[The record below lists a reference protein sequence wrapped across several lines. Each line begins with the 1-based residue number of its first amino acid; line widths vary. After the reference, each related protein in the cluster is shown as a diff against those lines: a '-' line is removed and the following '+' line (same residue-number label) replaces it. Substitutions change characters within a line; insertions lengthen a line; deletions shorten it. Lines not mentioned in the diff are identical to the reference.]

1 MQLRFLLRS
10 LWYYRKSH
18 LGVVA
23 GTMVGAM
30 VLLGALLAGDSVGAA
45 LKRLAELRVGKTEYV
60 LTVGDRFV
68 GESLAESIELNLGME
83 SAPILM
89 LRGSASRSEMSLLA
103 PQMQVMGVDERYW
116 KFAPTPT
123 NPPNFDARN
132 TVAVNQRLAE
142 RLQLKEGES
151 FVVRLEKPGLL
162 SRDAPMSGSK
172 DNVIGIRVTV
182 SAVISDDQF
191 GRFGLE
197 ANQIS
202 PFTLFAPINWVQEQI
217 EYPGRANL
225 ILLKDSS
232 NEKGKQDSKD
242 VFTLVDPLLTLADY
256 GLSLV
261 DIPLAEATEI
271 RSERVFLDK
280 VMVAAIQ
287 KRIPLAEP
295 VITYLANTLETSS
308 RETPYSMVTAVD
320 PEAAPFLDEA
330 LGSDE
335 AVVTQWLADDLEA
348 AVGDSLDISYYV
360 VDQSSLL
367 VEATSSYTIR
377 SIVPHSGL
385 VADSLW
391 MPDFPGVAGAEDSSD
406 WDAGMPLDLDR
417 IRDNDEE
424 YWDDFKG
431 APKAFISLASGEA
444 QWSNRWGAYTG
455 LRVPKSFQGSD
466 ELTEEIRAVLDPRML
481 GMQTVSLRDAALESA
496 NSPVDIGGLFIGMS
510 FFLIIASLSLVGM
523 LFSFSIQQVN
533 RENALL
539 SSLGISDKRIYR
551 WRFAGALLIV
561 VVGSLAA
568 VPLAYG
574 YTFGVLRFLETIWSE
589 NSVGSMF
596 GVSRSL
602 KTIAIG
608 IVTNI
613 GLAMGSIWFVL
624 RKQSKTQAS
633 FRLQQGSEE
642 SGIGGRTMGR
652 WSLKMGSAGLAG
664 GLTLFGLSLLGKLPL
679 QIGFFLVGFCLLAG
693 GLGICAF
700 RLNSARVIG
709 GELLNLAKLGRLNNG
724 RRPMRSLTVV
734 GTLACGVFLVVSV
747 AAFRKEKDTSG
758 DDPKNGYG
766 GYAYWA
772 ETSIPLSDP
781 ADYSGP
787 DNLFGLDGDN
797 AINPIRVG
805 QGDDASCF
813 NLNQTANPRLLS
825 LDSSTLATRGAFTFH
840 SIREGL
846 DSSEGWNLLKE
857 IYDDSVV
864 PAFVDS
870 ATLQWALK
878 RKLGDRLVY
887 TDNGGNTFEVEL
899 IGAISDTVFQGSLIL
914 DESVF
919 LEKYPQHEGY
929 QLFLLDSWDSDI
941 EKSRSRIESVLSA
954 WGGQVEIASD
964 RLQSFHEV
972 ENTYIAIFHVLGGL
986 GVILGSAGLGVVVAR
1001 NLSERRHE
1009 FALMDAIGIPN
1020 RVRKKVVFS
1029 ELKSLICWGM
1039 GIGICAAI
1047 VSIVPSMSHLGVA
1060 APVLNVSILVVAIL
1074 INAGFWSFLGY
1085 SRNVPVLADLQRDF
1099 ES

>member
-1 MQLRFLLRS
+1 MQLRFLIRS

-23 GTMVGAM
+23 GTLVGAT
-30 VLLGALLAGDSVGAA
+30 VLLGALLAGDSVSGA
-45 LKRLAELRVGKTEYV
+45 LKRLAELRVGKAEYV

-68 GESLAESIELNLGME
+68 SESLADSIESNIGIH

-89 LRGSASRSEMSLLA
+89 LRGSASRSELKLLA
-103 PQMQVMGVDERYW
+103 PQVQAMGVDDRFW
-116 KFAPTPT
+116 DFAPTQT
-123 NPPNFDARN
+123 NPPDFGGRN

-142 RLQLKEGES
+142 RLNLNVGDS
-151 FVVRLEKPGLL
+151 FVLRIEKPGLL

-172 DNVIGIRVTV
+172 ENVVGIRVTV

-202 PFTLFAPINWVQEQI
+202 PFTLFAPISWIQEQI
-217 EYPGRANL
+217 DHPGRSNL
-225 ILLKDSS
+225 VLLRETSGGRE
-232 NEKGKQDSKD
+232 NLGSKE
-242 VFTLVDPLLTLADY
+242 VLSRVSPLMTLADY

-261 DIPLAEATEI
+261 DVPLADSTEV
-271 RSERVFLDK
+271 RSERVFLDEA
-280 VMVAAIQ
+280 MVAAVQ
-287 KRIPLAEP
+287 KRIPDAEP
-295 VITYLANTLETSS
+295 VITYLANTLKSGS
-308 RETPYSMVTAVD
+308 RETPYSMVTAVG
-320 PEAAPFLDEA
+320 PEAAPFLGGE
-330 LGSDE
+330 LGSDD
-335 AVVTQWLADDLEA
+335 AVITQWLADDLEA
-348 AVGDSLDISYYV
+348 EVGDSLDLSYYV

-367 VEATSSYTIR
+367 LEETSSFSIR

-417 IRDNDEE
+417 IRDKDEE
-424 YWDDFKG
+424 YWDDYKG
-431 APKAFISLASGEA
+431 APKVFISLGSGKS

-455 LRVPKSFQGSD
+455 LRVPKSSMD
-466 ELTEEIRAVLDPRML
+466 PTELEKEIRSVLDPRML
-481 GMQTVSLRDAALESA
+481 GMQAVSIRESALNSA

-523 LFSFSIQQVN
+523 LFSFSMQQVN

-551 WRFAGALLIV
+551 WRFIGASLIV
-561 VVGSLAA
+561 VIGSFAA
-568 VPLAYG
+568 LPLALG
-574 YTFGVLRFLETIWSE
+574 YTSGVLRFLETIWSE
-589 NSVGSMF
+589 NSVGTMF
-596 GVSRSL
+596 GVSGSL
-602 KTIAIG
+602 STIAIG
-608 IVTNI
+608 ITANI
-613 GLAMGSIWFVL
+613 TLAMGSIWLVL
-624 RKQSKTQAS
+624 RKQSKVQAS

-642 SGIGGRTMGR
+642 ETGDRALKGR
-652 WSLKMGSAGLAG
+652 WSLKIGSAGLAG
-664 GLTLFGLSLLGKLPL
+664 GLTLLGLSLLGKLPL
-679 QIGFFLVGFCLLAG
+679 QIGYFLVGFCLLIG

-700 RLNSARVIG
+700 RLGFARAIG
-709 GELLNLAKLGRLNNG
+709 EGLLDLGRLGRLNNG

-766 GYAYWA
+766 GFTYWA
-772 ETSIPLSDP
+772 ETSIPMSDP
-781 ADYSGP
+781 SDYSGSE
-787 DNLFGLDGDN
+787 NLFGLKGEK
-797 AINPIRVG
+797 AITPIRVG

-813 NLNQTANPRLLS
+813 NLNQTANPRLLALNS
-825 LDSSTLATRGAFTFH
+825 GTLADREAFTFH
-840 SIREGL
+840 SIRDGL
-846 DSSEGWNLLKE
+846 DPVKGWDLLK
-857 IYDDSVV
+857 DSYSDGAV
-864 PAFVDS
+864 PAFIDS

-878 RKLGDRLVY
+878 RKLGDRLIY
-887 TDNGGNTFEVEL
+887 TDGGGNSFEVEL

-914 DESVF
+914 DEEVF
-919 LEKYPQHEGY
+919 LEKFPQHEGY
-929 QLFLLDSWDSDI
+929 QLFLLDSWSEDI
-941 EKSRSRIESVLSA
+941 EEKRARIESVLSS
-954 WGGQVEIASD
+954 WGAQVEIAAD

-1020 RVRKKVVFS
+1020 RIRRKVVFG
-1029 ELKSLICWGM
+1029 ELRSLIGWGM

-1047 VSIVPSMSHLGVA
+1047 VSIIPSMSHLGIA
-1060 APVLNVSILVVAIL
+1060 APVLNVFILVVAIL
-1074 INAGFWSFLGY
+1074 VNAGFWSYLGY
-1085 SRNVPVLADLQRDF
+1085 QRNVPAIADLQRDF